1 MKYCHSIGT
10 TLPLQ
15 LELSIVIK
23 SLLPDCVVEMQ
34 PAGDIV
40 VGFAL
45 SSVILHKSPHLGD
58 TFHVFSYYIAN
69 LSLNLVNYFVSYK
82 RLHKTGEKFQIFN

>member
-1 MKYCHSIGT
+1 MPFNT
-10 TLPLQ
+10 TRPLQ

-34 PAGDIV
+34 SAGDIV

-58 TFHVFSYYIAN
+58 TIGHVFSDYIAN
-69 LSLNLVNYFVSYK
+69 LSSNLVNYFVSHK
-82 RLHKTGEKFQIFN
+82 RLHKTGEKFQIFK